1 MNTFK
6 LFSCCS
12 VVFLIVLPRL
22 TFGGTYFRSL
32 IECSGRLL
40 SSEHE
45 IIDEFESL
53 CIVYARDSSECP
65 RLPIRLYSKSRNAEG
80 EERNVELSF
89 MRVSSSHSRSFSI
102 VPNEKT
108 IMSAK
113 RRDIPLLKEINVEG
127 VTVRVEKLSPRR
139 VEVLIAYKDL
149 ESRGVC
155 VYKRNDE
162 AWYRILSDLDD
173 THVVIPNVGRIG
185 IGKCLRLFN
194 EYVPVAI
201 WLTKSDV
208 MDTRD
213 VIIVTEHGVKHG
225 TIQGRSHVRYQFD
238 EKYGV
243 WMMRNVVFISES
255 RSLAIDTHR
264 LQSSIRLLEKMSLI
278 CGKMFAKSGSG
289 RNTFSRF
296 LTRPDSK
303 KSGVNTSRGVWKS
316 SDGLTVWFSFHDI
329 QDGNTVFVV
338 STDESVREM
347 REGRYSLD
355 ENVLYLTNMR

>member
-1 MNTFK
+1 M
-6 LFSCCS
+6 
-12 VVFLIVLPRL
+12 
-22 TFGGTYFRSL
+22 
-32 IECSGRLL
+32 
-40 SSEHE
+40 
-45 IIDEFESL
+45 
-53 CIVYARDSSECP
+53 
-65 RLPIRLYSKSRNAEG
+65 
-80 EERNVELSF
+80 
-89 MRVSSSHSRSFSI
+89 
-102 VPNEKT
+102 
-108 IMSAK
+108 
-113 RRDIPLLKEINVEG
+113 
-127 VTVRVEKLSPRR
+127 
-139 VEVLIAYKDL
+139 
-149 ESRGVC
+149 
-155 VYKRNDE
+155 
-162 AWYRILSDLDD
+162 
-173 THVVIPNVGRIG
+173 
-185 IGKCLRLFN
+185 
-194 EYVPVAI
+194 AI

-255 RSLAIDTHR
+255 RSHAIDTHR